1 MEELLF
7 SQASLALLVRIRRKL
22 EREFGFDFRLS
33 DRRQILELLTAAAA
47 SPDRGI
53 RHDYHAFLAALDRRQ
68 RDHLQRL
75 GIRIPDILEAETA
88 G

>member
-22 EREFGFDFRLS
+22 EREFGFDFQLA
-33 DRRQILELLTAAAA
+33 DRQQILELLTAAAA
-47 SPDRGI
+47 SPDTAI
-53 RHDYHAFLAALDRRQ
+53 RRDFHAFLAALDPVQ

-75 GIRIPDILEAETA
+75 GIRIPDAIEAA